1 MRDGNCTP
9 IYSAAMSSSGDAEFL
24 IEPRWLLPMAPANT
38 VLEGQAVAVGGGRII
53 AVGPAAEV
61 RQKYATHTRVV
72 RERHALLP
80 GLVNAHTRA
89 CHTLLRGVAVRGPRL
104 RWLAET
110 LAPIERR
117 ALSADLVRDGTRLGV
132 AEMLHAGITCYADE
146 SPLPEEAARVAATA
160 QVRALIG
167 LPISDSAD
175 AWAEDANA
183 HLAKAEALWD
193 EYRSDAR
200 IGLYFVPQ
208 PARGLSAATLLRLRR
223 VADELDARVVIQ
235 VQELPDDASMAS
247 DAPQGVADGAMPAPH
262 AARLHRLAYLQTLG
276 LLRPGFAAIGALG
289 CEAEDVQLLSRHGAA
304 LIACPQAE
312 LRLQRATPAPPGF
325 RPTGLGTDTPA
336 AAGALDMLA
345 EARSAA
351 LLFGLTPLEALRLAT
366 LGGATA
372 LGLASQI
379 GSIEPGKSADLTCLD
394 LDAPGCQP
402 VTDAAA
408 TIIFGATRAQVTDV
422 WSCGRA
428 ALSEGRLRLF
438 DEAELAALA
447 TQWTRRLALEAA
459 A

>member
-1 MRDGNCTP
+1 
-9 IYSAAMSSSGDAEFL
+9 MSSSGDAAFL
-24 IEPRWLLPMAPANT
+24 IEPRWLLPVAPGNT
-38 VLEGQAVAVGGGRII
+38 VLEGQAVAVGGGRIL
-53 AVGPAAEV
+53 AVGPAAEL
-61 RQKYATHTRVV
+61 RQRFATHTRIV

-110 LAPIERR
+110 LAPLERR
-117 ALSADLVRDGTRLGV
+117 ALSADLVRDGTRFGV

-200 IGLYFVPQ
+200 IGLYFAPQ
-208 PARGLSAATLLRLRR
+208 PARGLSAATLMRLRR
-223 VADELDARVVIQ
+223 VADELDARVVIHA
-235 VQELPDDASMAS
+235 QELRDDSWTAA
-247 DAPQGVADGAMPAPH
+247 DALHGVADGAMPPRQAPGTQ
-262 AARLHRLAYLQTLG
+262 RLAYLQTLG

-289 CEAEDVQLLSRHGAA
+289 CGAEDIQLLARHGAA

-312 LRLQRATPAPPGF
+312 LRLQGATPVLPGL
-325 RPTGLGTDTPA
+325 RPAGLGTDTPA

-351 LLFGLTPLEALRLAT
+351 LLFGLTPLETLRLAT

-372 LGLASQI
+372 LGLAAQI

-394 LDAPGCQP
+394 LKEPGCQP
-402 VTDAAA
+402 VMDAAA
-408 TIIFGATRAQVTDV
+408 SIVFGATRAQVTDV

-447 TQWTRRLALEAA
+447 AQWTRRLALEAA